1 MACGY
6 DISCCFAHVD
16 DKRTYPNGMPSLDD
30 SVFCVGNGGGVEG
43 IDACWGTIVSLANGL
58 SRMECQQ
65 YDDAPDCQ

>member
-1 MACGY
+1 M
-6 DISCCFAHVD
+6 ISVVVLHMLM
-16 DKRTYPNGMPSLDD
+16 TNGLIRMECHHSMGD